1 MYIAGGEVTSYLIEL
16 IGESFGTYGTKYCIA
31 RVGGVGSGSGS
42 GSGYYYETVYG
53 YVSEYG
59 AGHISGSGSGS
70 GSGSDLGSG
79 FGALFVCTIEV
90 GADRRSIEFT
100 DLTEDSYYL

>member
-1 MYIAGGEVTSYLIEL
+1 MCIAGNEVTSYIIEL

-70 GSGSDLGSG
+70 GSD

-90 GADRRSIEFT
+90 GADQLSIQFI
-100 DLTEDSYYL
+100 DLIHNSPYL

>member
-70 GSGSDLGSG
+70 GSGSDLG
-79 FGALFVCTIEV
+79 ALFVCTIEI

>member
-1 MYIAGGEVTSYLIEL
+1 MCIAGGEVTSYLIEL

-70 GSGSDLGSG
+70 GSASDFGS
-79 FGALFVCTIEV
+79 LFVCTIEV
-90 GADRRSIEFT
+90 GADQLSIQFI
-100 DLTEDSYYL
+100 DLTHNSPYL

>member
-1 MYIAGGEVTSYLIEL
+1 MYIAGGEVTSYIIEL
-16 IGESFGTYGTKYCIA
+16 IGESFGTYGTKYCKA
-31 RVGGVGSGSGS
+31 RVGGVGSGSES

-70 GSGSDLGSG
+70 GSGSD

-90 GADRRSIEFT
+90 GADQQSIQFI
-100 DLTEDSYYL
+100 DLTHNSPYL